1 MSKKVV
7 ITGMGVISPLGNTVD
22 EYWENLKAG
31 KSGVGYISKFNPE
44 EVEIPV
50 RIAAEV
56 KNFNA
61 EDYIDKKLTRRMDQF
76 SHFAMAAAKQAI
88 EQAGIETDKVDK
100 ERVGVLV
107 GSGIGGMQ
115 TFQQN
120 VLNFEKKRRV
130 SPFFIPMIITDMS
143 SGLISIEY
151 GFMGPNLSIS
161 TACATANHSLLESYH
176 MIKRGDAD
184 IMVAGGTEAA
194 MMDLAIAAFSVAQA
208 LSRRND
214 EPQRASRPWDKERDG
229 FVMGEGAGVLVIE
242 SEESAKKRGATILAE
257 LMGGGMSADAYHM
270 TAPHPEGRGAALCME
285 NALKCSGLKKEDIQ
299 HINAHGT
306 STELGDIAETD
317 SIKRVFGDH
326 AYKLKVNSTK
336 SMTGHLL
343 GAAGGVEAIASIKG
357 IMEGKIHPTINLE
370 NPDPQCD
377 LDYVP
382 NKVIDYDVKYAL
394 SNGFGFGGHNCSLI
408 FGRYD
413 K

>member
-1 MSKKVV
+1 
-7 ITGMGVISPLGNTVD
+7 
-22 EYWENLKAG
+22 
-31 KSGVGYISKFNPE
+31 
-44 EVEIPV
+44 
-50 RIAAEV
+50 
-56 KNFNA
+56 
-61 EDYIDKKLTRRMDQF
+61 
-76 SHFAMAAAKQAI
+76 
-88 EQAGIETDKVDK
+88 
-100 ERVGVLV
+100 
-107 GSGIGGMQ
+107 
-115 TFQQN
+115 
-120 VLNFEKKRRV
+120 
-130 SPFFIPMIITDMS
+130 MIITDMS